1 MCSSRK
7 SPRKLRSGKSLD
19 FSEEEEEDDRYR
31 LIMNWNK
38 SIEMSEYKNKTVKII
53 NNKPMFKEDK
63 NYLFWHPM
71 HTFLKVST
79 SSSLKCAIGNCT
91 IVSSHLAIFS
101 PGSTCVTE
109 PHWCCGCCCRDHC
122 SHALIGGPSVVCIIV
137 CRTGSVLY
145 TFSSNQ
151 AGSAA
156 VCTVTWGQKWSQ
168 SIYNNLLWDSSRE
181 MSKRMGPSIWI
192 SVTFQ
197 QFVLEQNSKHKCI
210 MYGQEYSVL

>member
-1 MCSSRK
+1 MR
-7 SPRKLRSGKSLD
+7 
-19 FSEEEEEDDRYR
+19 
-31 LIMNWNK
+31 
-38 SIEMSEYKNKTVKII
+38 
-53 NNKPMFKEDK
+53 
-63 NYLFWHPM
+63 
-71 HTFLKVST
+71 
-79 SSSLKCAIGNCT
+79 NCT

-156 VCTVTWGQKWSQ
+156 VCTVTWGQKLSQ
-168 SIYNNLLWDSSRE
+168 SIYNNFLW
-181 MSKRMGPSIWI
+181 MGPSIWI
-192 SVTFQ
+192 FVTFQ
-197 QFVLEQNSKHKCI
+197 QFVLEQNSKH
-210 MYGQEYSVL
+210 MYYVWTRIFSALNSCQIRKNRLYTLLHVMKFYILTIFYITAIIFSIRLHTL